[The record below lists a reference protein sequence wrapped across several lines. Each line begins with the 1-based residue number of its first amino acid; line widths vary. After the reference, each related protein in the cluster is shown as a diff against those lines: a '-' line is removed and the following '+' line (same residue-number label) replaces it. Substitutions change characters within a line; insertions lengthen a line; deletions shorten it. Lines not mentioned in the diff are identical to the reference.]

1 MIECVDISKSSNSSN
16 NKWSRIFDQDFTIL
30 RWNEL
35 SKNWRTD
42 LEVIPNHRKE
52 EIMELKDKIKEVI
65 TSVTYSNHND

>member
-1 MIECVDISKSSNSSN
+1 VWAESVLKKDNIRHQQIVETL
-16 NKWSRIFDQDFTIL
+16 DQDFTIL